1 MKAFTHIALLVALAV
16 AVASA
21 SPAQAESSTYVRT
34 TSGKVRC
41 MVSANGEGTGG
52 QAPAV
57 ICEASGPMNPPF
69 DQWDNVGFLQAPMN
83 GYGSHFHGAVIDS
96 AGNFSFQDGANIGAG
111 YPERDLILGYGQTY
125 HLNGWTIQAG
135 SDGTRFS
142 NDATGHGMFVSIEN
156 VTSF

>member
-1 MKAFTHIALLVALAV
+1 MKPRMLMAVVAALAIGV
-16 AVASA
+16 AIA
-21 SPAQAESSTYVRT
+21 PHAQADSYVRT

-69 DQWDNVGFLQAPMN
+69 DQWQNVGFLQAPMD
-83 GYGSHFHGAVIDS
+83 GYGSHYHGAVIDS

-111 YPERDLILGYGQTY
+111 YPERDLVLSYGQTY
-125 HLNGWTIQAG
+125 HLNGWTIQ
-135 SDGTRFS
+135 SSTDGTRFI

-156 VTSF
+156 VTHF